1 MPRKASADLTK
12 PWKVNLPAT
21 LAGKIEF
28 LLLDPV
34 HQKPLYAARGFLLER
49 LLISWLSRVEKP
61 NGFDGLQRAVQDFL
75 DLKISGE
82 ELRQALLADLAL
94 MRLPTL
100 QEVRDAKS

>member
-34 HQKPLYAARGFLLER
+34 HQKPLYSARGFLLER

-61 NGFDGLQRAVQDFL
+61 GAFDGLQRTTQDFL
-75 DLKISGE
+75 DGKASRE
-82 ELRQALLADLAL
+82 ELRSALLLDLTV
-94 MRLPTL
+94 MRQPTL